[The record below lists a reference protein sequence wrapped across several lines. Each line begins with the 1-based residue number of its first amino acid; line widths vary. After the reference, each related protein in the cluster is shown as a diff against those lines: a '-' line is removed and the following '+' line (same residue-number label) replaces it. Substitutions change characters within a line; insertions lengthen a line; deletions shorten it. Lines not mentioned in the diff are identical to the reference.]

1 MTWACHDLG
10 FTPERREAR
19 GLAMGLAIGPT
30 LAIVGIFLVGD
41 ALGTEAQAQA
51 QAQAQSAQWCAY
63 FTGGPTNC
71 GFSTFEEC
79 LQAIKGKTGLC
90 SQTPQDAPSS
100 GDQSAPAHHH
110 HHHLHRTHQRPKK
123 SAAHPTDKIDETDKI
138 DKTDKIEVE
147 P

>member
-1 MTWACHDLG
+1 MTVCHDPG
-10 FTPERREAR
+10 FTSERRKAR
-19 GLAMGLAIGPT
+19 ALAIGLTMGPT
-30 LAIVGIFLVGD
+30 LAIVGILLVGD
-41 ALGTEAQAQA
+41 ALGTPAQAETP
-51 QAQAQSAQWCAY
+51 SAQWCAY

-138 DKTDKIEVE
+138 EVE